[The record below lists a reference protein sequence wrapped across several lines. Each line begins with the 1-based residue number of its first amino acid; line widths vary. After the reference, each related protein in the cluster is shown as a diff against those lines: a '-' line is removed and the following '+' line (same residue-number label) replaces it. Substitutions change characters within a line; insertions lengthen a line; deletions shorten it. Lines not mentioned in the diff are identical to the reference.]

1 MASKTSRK
9 AQSADVRSPNTT
21 QLRERMRSGKTPSK
35 SPAQEPAAAPL
46 DTDDEAAGR
55 AAQHRAIEQAMARQ
69 NVRLSRSPGAIGPIG
84 RTVLLIALMTLVG
97 LITVWL
103 FLAL

>member
-1 MASKTSRK
+1 
-9 AQSADVRSPNTT
+9 
-21 QLRERMRSGKTPSK
+21 MRSGRAPSR
-35 SPAQEPAAAPL
+35 SSAPEPAVAPF

-55 AAQHRAIEQAMARQ
+55 AAQERAIEQAMARQ
-69 NVRLSRSPGAIGPIG
+69 NVRLSRSPGAVGPIG